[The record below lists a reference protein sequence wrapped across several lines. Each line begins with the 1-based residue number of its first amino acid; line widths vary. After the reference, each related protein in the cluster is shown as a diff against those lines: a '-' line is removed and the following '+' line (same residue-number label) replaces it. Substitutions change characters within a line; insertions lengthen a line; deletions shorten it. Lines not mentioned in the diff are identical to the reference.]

1 VVCSEAKD
9 IEFELDMLSE
19 TAWDPRRVKD
29 IDKPEMVQRR
39 AARFAK
45 LLFFKFIKEV
55 SKMCHLIIK
64 YYLTIRQG
72 KNR

>member
-1 VVCSEAKD
+1 
-9 IEFELDMLSE
+9 
-19 TAWDPRRVKD
+19 
-29 IDKPEMVQRR
+29 MVQRR

-55 SKMCHLIIK
+55 SKMCHLVIK

-72 KNR
+72 TTKIVNIRKRHSIEIESIVGTRQQQITLYSYIH

>member
-45 LLFFKFIKEV
+45 LLFFIIYLFI
-55 SKMCHLIIK
+55 II
-64 YYLTIRQG
+64 L
-72 KNR
+72 